1 LRDGAAFRPAG
12 PKPAAPAAR
21 RQRGV
26 LLAGALPAQR
36 RAIATLYAL
45 YHRYDMVLRL
55 WPGHAGA
62 IMFPTASGRALREP
76 EGDDSVNAIL
86 TGFAMYSGAIENGQM
101 HGPGRLQYAN
111 GDVFEV
117 RRGVTLL
124 PALTG
129 SRASDLVSL

>member
-1 LRDGAAFRPAG
+1 MQSCRGNHVSNC
-12 PKPAAPAAR
+12 
-21 RQRGV
+21 QRG
-26 LLAGALPAQR
+26 
-36 RAIATLYAL
+36 
-45 YHRYDMVLRL
+45 
-55 WPGHAGA
+55 
-62 IMFPTASGRALREP
+62 ALREP